1 MKGEVL
7 CDLDVSVGSDKTEAG
22 CAGWGIP
29 GGFDEGL
36 HAKVREGSRGRAPYW
51 S

>member
-7 CDLDVSVGSDKTEAG
+7 CDLDVSVGSDKTEVG

-36 HAKVREGSRGRAPYW
+36 LAKVREGARRRAASW